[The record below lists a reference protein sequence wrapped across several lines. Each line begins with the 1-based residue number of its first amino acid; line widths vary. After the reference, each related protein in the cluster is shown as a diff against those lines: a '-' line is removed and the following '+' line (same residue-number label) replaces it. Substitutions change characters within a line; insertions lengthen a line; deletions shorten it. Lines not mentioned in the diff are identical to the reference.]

1 MKEVEIWK
9 PAKGFEDLYEVSNL
23 GRVKSL
29 IANRNG
35 RKNIMKSDKILKP
48 NPDGCGYYRVRLTG
62 HDGKLHQWLIHRLVM
77 VTFVREGNGQEQVNH
92 INGIKSDNRLENL
105 EWVSQSNNIKH
116 AYHNGL
122 MKPCDNGLKKGVVAF
137 RSGQMVGKFNSI
149 REMCRELKIDRRSVQ
164 RSLYGLVKNPKKYSF
179 KLL

>member
-35 RKNIMKSDKILKP
+35 RKNIKKSDKILKP
-48 NPDGCGYYRVRLTG
+48 NPEGCGYYRVRLTG
-62 HDGKLHQWLIHRLVM
+62 HDGKIHQWLIHRLVM

-92 INGIKSDNRLENL
+92 INGIKTDNRLENL
-105 EWVSQSNNIKH
+105 EWVTQSENMIH
-116 AYHNGL
+116 AYRIGL
-122 MKPCDNGLKKGVVAF
+122 EKPCDNGLKKKVLAKRDGEI
-137 RSGQMVGKFNSI
+137 VGEFISI
-149 REMCRELKIDRRSVQ
+149 RETCRQLNLDRRGVQ
-164 RSLYGLVKNPKKYSF
+164 RVIRGELNQYKGF
-179 KLL
+179 KFVTL